1 MPESPTGRAGR
12 RLGEARALREQA
24 EKEAM
29 KAADGVRRIRR
40 FVREGRLEP
49 EELREA
55 RAEHEAA
62 EAELERRRQRER
74 QAEMD
79 GALPESEEAVI
90 EFLTNLRALVAGRIT
105 DVDGLDDALRTA
117 FACTFKSFVLHS
129 VSSGRLARLGPRAA
143 GAALRSHVA
152 ASASVCLRMSEYA
165 TQPVEVLLTPR
176 RPAVRVRGSL
186 CIPSDALI
194 ATLEGTR
201 TGPGERA
208 AR

>member
-1 MPESPTGRAGR
+1 
-12 RLGEARALREQA
+12 
-24 EKEAM
+24 M
-29 KAADGVRRIRR
+29 KTADGVRRIRR

-105 DVDGLDDALRTA
+105 DADGLDALRVPA
-117 FACTFKSFVLHS
+117 RQSAAAPR
-129 VSSGRLARLGPRAA
+129 SSRA
-143 GAALRSHVA
+143 
-152 ASASVCLRMSEYA
+152 
-165 TQPVEVLLTPR
+165 LT
-176 RPAVRVRGSL
+176 
-186 CIPSDALI
+186 
-194 ATLEGTR
+194 
-201 TGPGERA
+201 
-208 AR
+208 